1 MANSDTFDCA
11 AGVTVSI
18 NRLGDAVVKLIADK
32 GPIDSAMPLSQNS
45 IIQQDAVQP
54 DMLQQ
59 TAIMTVYLAYAEE
72 AQRQHYLTLPVSHGT
87 TLYEALAQAGWL
99 TQFEKLARWCEE
111 VTDIVTPTAKRWRVG
126 VYAQKQ
132 PLSYLLQPFD
142 RIEVY
147 RSLNADPMSQRK
159 SKSRG

>member
-18 NRLGDAVVKLIADK
+18 NRLGDAVVKLTAGE

-45 IIQQDAVQP
+45 TIQQDAVQP
-54 DMLQQ
+54 DTLQQ

-72 AQRQHYLTLPVSHGT
+72 AQRQHYLALPVGHGT

-99 TQFEKLARWCEE
+99 TQFEGLARWCEE
-111 VTDIVTPTAKRWRVG
+111 VTDIVTPTAKRWHVG

-159 SKSRG
+159 SKSRC